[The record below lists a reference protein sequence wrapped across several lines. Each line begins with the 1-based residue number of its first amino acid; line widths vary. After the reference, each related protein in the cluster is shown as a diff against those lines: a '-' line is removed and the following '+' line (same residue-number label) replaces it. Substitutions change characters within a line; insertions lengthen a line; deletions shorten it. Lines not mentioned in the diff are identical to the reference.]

1 MENRS
6 HALMT
11 GFFTITLL
19 IAAVLFG
26 LWFNRDRVERV
37 PYELAT
43 TLSVPGLNPQA
54 AVRYRGLDVGK
65 VDSIHFDPA
74 VAGQILV
81 RIGVNPD
88 TPITGSTYATLGY
101 QGVTGIAYIQLDD
114 DKSGSPRL
122 ATNVTTPARIV
133 LRSGLLDQLEKRGKL
148 ILDQTE
154 QVSEKLNTLLS
165 ADNQKIM
172 LSAFEDVSATA
183 NAYRDLPRQL
193 QPTIAQL
200 PALTAQAQRSLDSI
214 AALSDDARKLSNN
227 LNTLATGLQAPGGPI
242 DKLTGTIDRVGNSLE
257 AVSGSVEMDAL
268 PHIMDLS
275 DEARSSMRTLKR
287 TMDGLNE
294 RPQSILLGAPEVP
307 PGPGEA
313 GFTAPGFT
321 APAAPTK

>member
-19 IAAVLFG
+19 VAAILFG

-37 PYELAT
+37 PYQLAT

-65 VDSIHFDPA
+65 VEGINFDPR
-74 VAGQILV
+74 VPGQILV

-88 TPITGSTYATLGY
+88 TPITKTTFASLGY
-101 QGVTGIAYIQLDD
+101 QGVTGIAYVQLDD
-114 DKSGSPRL
+114 EATGSPRL
-122 ATNVTTPARIV
+122 GTSVDNPTRIP
-133 LRSGLLDQLEKRGKL
+133 LRAGLLDQLEKRGKL

-154 QVSEKLNTLLS
+154 QVSARLNTLLS
-165 ADNQKIM
+165 PDNQKTI
-172 LSAFEDVSATA
+172 LAAFTDVSATA
-183 NAYRDLPRQL
+183 NAWRDLPKQIE
-193 QPTIAQL
+193 PTLAKL
-200 PALTAQAQRSLDSI
+200 PALTAQAQHSLDSI

-227 LNTLATGLQAPGGPI
+227 LNTLTTSLQAPGGPI
-242 DKLTGTIDRVGNSLE
+242 DKLTGTIDRVGTSLE
-257 AVSGSVEMDAL
+257 AVSGSVEMEAL
-268 PHIMDLS
+268 PHVIDLT
-275 DEARSSMRTLKR
+275 DETRSSMRTLKR
-287 TMDGLNE
+287 AMEGLNE

-313 GFTAPGFT
+313 GFSAPS
-321 APAAPTK
+321 PSR